1 MSHIIIWNM
10 VELIC
15 GATRVNPVREAERDT
30 YFGEHHVSD
39 ELGSRSVLVG
49 ENELLIIFAIGA
61 ASVLNGSG
69 SHQVKVERILLVRE
83 PLLH

>member
-1 MSHIIIWNM
+1 MEHGRTHLWGNKT
-10 VELIC
+10 
-15 GATRVNPVREAERDT
+15 GVNPVREAARDT

-69 SHQVKVERILLVRE
+69 SHQAKVERILLVRE